1 MLLRIKRT
9 DGKAGTYRQDIDR
22 RSAVLLQRLDPNT
35 IFRSG
40 PIVIGTHNPF
50 SVINPEEICWVEVE
64 TTRKTIKSLPKNVE
78 QIHRLSD
85 REEYEHLLAQQWPLW
100 KQYPKANLGD
110 LLEAFV
116 ELSFRG
122 GDALYLRVAG
132 YLSDSSLID
141 AIFGLPAVTATYEP
155 NGTLFIN
162 PRTIVR
168 ARVYHSS
175 DKVTYPSGIWI
186 AEADDI

>member
-9 DGKAGTYRQDIDR
+9 DGKTGTYRQDIDR

-64 TTRKTIKSLPKNVE
+64 TTRKTIKSVPKNVE

-85 REEYEHLLAQQWPLW
+85 RVEYEHLLAQQWPLW

>member
-50 SVINPEEICWVEVE
+50 SVINPEEVCWVEVE
-64 TTRKTIKSLPKNVE
+64 TTRETIKSLPKNVE

-85 REEYEHLLAQQWPLW
+85 RDEYEHLLAQQWPLW